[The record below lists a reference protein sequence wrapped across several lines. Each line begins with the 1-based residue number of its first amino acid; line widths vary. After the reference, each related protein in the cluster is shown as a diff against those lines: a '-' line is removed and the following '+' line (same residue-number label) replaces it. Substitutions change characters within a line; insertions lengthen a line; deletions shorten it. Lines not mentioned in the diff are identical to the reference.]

1 MTDEKKVQEQD
12 VFAVISLINL
22 MHPCWIKVLVKVL
35 NTKHSKTF
43 ERYSVRYKVYELLI
57 WVCKWQRDEA
67 VVQYYNL

>member
-35 NTKHSKTF
+35 NTK
-43 ERYSVRYKVYELLI
+43 RLNGIVYDMKVYELLI